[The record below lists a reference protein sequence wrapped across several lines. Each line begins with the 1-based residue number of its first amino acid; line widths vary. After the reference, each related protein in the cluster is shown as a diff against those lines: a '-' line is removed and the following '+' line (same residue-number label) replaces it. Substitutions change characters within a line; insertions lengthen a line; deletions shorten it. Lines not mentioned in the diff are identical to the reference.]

1 MSKKTVAFVP
11 AKGTSERI
19 QNKNLTIID
28 GEFLFKRKI
37 LQLLK
42 CKEIDEVW
50 IDSESQTVH
59 ALVNDLPVKHL
70 YRDKALAN
78 NNTDG
83 HAMFA
88 NQTKNTDADI
98 VVQVLCTA
106 PFIDAVVI
114 DEALKKFKQ
123 SDHTS
128 LVAVTRNRFYEWK
141 DGQPLYGDSIPNSVD
156 LPERVLES
164 MSFYAVKTNGV
175 PTNKRY
181 TDNVM
186 LYDLDPLQSLD
197 IDNPEDLELAK
208 IICAGQ
214 RSLKTQQMKMISHI
228 LSSCLLS
235 DICKENNIKHFLSNT
250 IRSLT
255 GGKFLGFAK
264 TLKLKTLELEDK
276 DPEKDKWTGI
286 FGALKSYEFVEP
298 GDVIVVSTD
307 VPDKAYFGDLNATFA
322 MRRGAVGVVIDGHTR
337 DVDRVSNMGLPV
349 FAHGSRADDIR
360 YEGTLETMN
369 LPVTINGVVV
379 RNNDII
385 FADSDGVICIPQ
397 EHWETIL
404 NKANESIK
412 KETSVK
418 LEATFGA
425 DPFDVLKNIGTF

>member
-19 QNKNLTIID
+19 PNKNLTILD

-37 LQLLK
+37 LQLLE

-50 IDSESQTVH
+50 VDSESQEIH
-59 ALVNDLPVKHL
+59 DLVNDLPVKHL
-70 YRDKALAN
+70 YRDEALAN
-78 NNTDG
+78 NKTDG

-88 NQTKNTDADI
+88 NQTKHTDADI
-98 VVQVLCTA
+98 VVQILCTA
-106 PFIDAVVI
+106 PFINSVVV
-114 DEALKKFKQ
+114 DNALAKFKQ
-123 SDHTS
+123 STHTS
-128 LVAVTRNRFYEWK
+128 LVAVTRDRFYEWK
-141 DGQPLYGDSIPNSVD
+141 DGRPLYGDNIPNSID
-156 LPERVLES
+156 LPESIIEA

-181 TDNVM
+181 TDHVM

-197 IDNPEDLELAK
+197 IDNPNDLDLAR

-228 LSSCLLS
+228 LSSSLLS
-235 DICKENNIKHFLSNT
+235 DVCKENNIKHFLSDT
-250 IRSLT
+250 IKSLT

-264 TLKLKTLELEDK
+264 TLKLKTLDQEDK
-276 DPEKDKWTGI
+276 DPAKDKWTGI

-322 MRRGAVGVVIDGHTR
+322 MRRGAVGVVVDGYTR
-337 DVDRVSNMGLPV
+337 DVDKVTDMGLPV
-349 FAHGSRADDIR
+349 FAHGSRANDIR
-360 YEGTLETMN
+360 YEGTLEAMN
-369 LPVTINGVVV
+369 LPVTINGVEIK
-379 RNNDII
+379 NNDII
-385 FADSDGVICIPQ
+385 FADSDGVICVPQ
-397 EHWETIL
+397 EKWETVL
-404 NKANESIK
+404 HKAKESIK
-412 KETSVK
+412 KETAVK